1 MRIWAEG
8 GIPVMGSNLTFSW
21 EMVQD
26 GLTRLS
32 EEAAL
37 EITKIGTSRGARL
50 VMIRDKSGE

>member
-1 MRIWAEG
+1 MRIWAEA
-8 GIPVMGSNLTFSW
+8 GIPVMGSNLIFNW

-37 EITKIGTSRGARL
+37 EITKIGTSREARL
-50 VMIRDKSGE
+50 VMIVDESGV